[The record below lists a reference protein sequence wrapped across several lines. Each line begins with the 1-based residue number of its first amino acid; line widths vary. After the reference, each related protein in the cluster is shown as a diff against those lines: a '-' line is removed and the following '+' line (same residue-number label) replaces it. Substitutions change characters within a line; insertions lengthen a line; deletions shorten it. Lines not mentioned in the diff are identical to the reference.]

1 MKLTI
6 TTAKERVYIPKFNGN
21 RKQAETEQ
29 VKITYNAPTS
39 AIKESLLATRM
50 TMIPD
55 EDGKMQPN
63 MSINI
68 GKKSVLDM
76 LVVKIDNYSY
86 CVKED
91 PTKEVEITSSDDL
104 FKAPLET
111 KAGDLIEELYKMF
124 MDLLNGKGVN
134 EKN

>member
-29 VKITYNAPTS
+29 VKVTYKAPTS
-39 AIKESLLATRM
+39 AIKESLMATRM

-55 EDGKMQPN
+55 EAGKMQPN

-91 PTKEVEITSSDDL
+91 PTKEVEIASSEDL
-104 FKAPLET
+104 FGAPLET